1 MVLATAPAAHPA
13 WQLRLLDTWQLAQDG
28 RSVDVPWRQQRL
40 IAVLALQGQRP
51 RTHVAGV
58 LWPESN
64 ETRAMSSLRA
74 AIWQVQQC
82 LPGLLLEGRGPLG
95 LRPGVRVD
103 VHDLLSCVARNA
115 PTGRDQSVDPDAGHV
130 LTLLTHG
137 DLLPGWYDDW
147 VLFERE
153 RLQQLRLRALEGLVD
168 RLLGAGQVDQA
179 LVAALAAVAIEPFR
193 ESAHRALIKVHLT
206 LGNYVDAL
214 RVYDG
219 FRQRLL
225 QELGISPSPQITA
238 LVANLLARPRA
249 AHGRRS

>member
-1 MVLATAPAAHPA
+1 MAFATAPAANPA
-13 WQLRLLDTWQLAQDG
+13 WRLRLLDTWQLAQNG
-28 RSVDVPWRQQRL
+28 RHIDVPWRQQRL

-95 LRPGVRVD
+95 LRPDVRVD
-103 VHDLLSCVARNA
+103 VHDLLSCLTGNG
-115 PTGRDQSVDPDAGHV
+115 PTGTSSNTDADAGHA

-153 RLQQLRLRALEGLVD
+153 RLQQLRLRALEGLAD
-168 RLLGAGQVDQA
+168 RLLGAGEVDLA
-179 LVAALAAVAIEPFR
+179 LAAALAAVAIEPFR
-193 ESAHRALIKVHLT
+193 ESAHRALIRVHLA

-225 QELGISPSPQITA
+225 QELGIPPSPQITT
-238 LVANLLARPRA
+238 LVANLLGRPRA
-249 AHGRRS
+249 AQGKRS

>member
-1 MVLATAPAAHPA
+1 MAFATSAAANPV
-13 WQLRLLDTWQLAQDG
+13 WRLRLLDTWRLGQDG
-28 RSVDVPWRQQRL
+28 RSVEVPWRQQRL

-103 VHDLLSCVARNA
+103 VHDLLLCVARNA
-115 PTGRDQSVDPDAGHV
+115 PTGTHNGTDPDAGQA
-130 LTLLTHG
+130 LSLLTHG

-153 RLQQLRLRALEGLVD
+153 RLQQLRLRALEGLAD

-179 LVAALAAVAIEPFR
+179 LSAALAAVAIEPFR
-193 ESAHRALIKVHLT
+193 ESAHRALIRVHLA

-225 QELGISPSPQITA
+225 QELGIPPSPQITA
-238 LVANLLARPRA
+238 LVANLLVRPRA
-249 AHGRRS
+249 AQGRRP